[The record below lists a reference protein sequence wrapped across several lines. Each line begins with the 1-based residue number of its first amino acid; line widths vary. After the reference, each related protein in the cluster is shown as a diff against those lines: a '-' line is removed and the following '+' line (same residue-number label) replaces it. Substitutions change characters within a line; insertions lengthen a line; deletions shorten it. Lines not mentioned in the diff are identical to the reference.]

1 MTVLASAIINRVRS
15 LLVDEETTPRWTDT
29 ELLRHLSDGQRT
41 IAMMQPDS
49 ASRIS
54 SVQLAVGTRQS
65 IPADGQQLLSI
76 IRNMGTNGTTPG
88 RAIRITRREIM
99 DDQVPDWH
107 SVAKANYTTNYMYDP
122 QDQTSFFVYPPSNG
136 TNYVEM
142 NYTFIPDEITSL
154 SDEIEL
160 SDMYLTP
167 LTDYVMFR
175 AHQKDADS
183 SAGAQVADMYLK
195 IFTLFI
201 QGGDSAE
208 LESNPNLQTTPF
220 NPGTKATAK

>member
-54 SVQLAVGTRQS
+54 SVLLASGTRQS
-65 IPADGQQLLSI
+65 LPADGQQLLSI
-76 IRNMGTNGTTPG
+76 IRNMGTTGTTPG

-107 SVAKANYTTNYMYDP
+107 AVAKANYTSNYMYDP
-122 QDQTSFFVYPPSNG
+122 QDATAFFVYPPSNG
-136 TNYVEM
+136 TNYVEL
-142 NYTFIPDEITSL
+142 NYTFIPAEITAL
-154 SDEIEL
+154 TDAIEL

-167 LTDYVMFR
+167 LTDYIMFR

-183 SAGAQVADMYLK
+183 SSGSQVADMYLK
-195 IFTLFI
+195 IFTLFL
-201 QGGDSAE
+201 QGSDGGE
-208 LESNPNLQTTPF
+208 LENNPNLQTTPF
-220 NPGTKATAK
+220 NPGAKGSAK